1 MTNIDRA
8 ADIIYGTLSGK
19 YGDFSHH
26 REVAQALA
34 DAGLLTP
41 SPQIIRTVGE
51 LEALDPDTVV
61 WPARHYGPYAVGTL
75 TPDPL
80 DPYWTPPLPAV
91 VIRDGAD
98 VRAAL
103 RELEEA

>member
-1 MTNIDRA
+1 MSDNPY
-8 ADIIYGTLSGK
+8 IIAGNALEGTSCVD
-19 YGDFSHH
+19 YNVSSAIVD
-26 REVAQALA
+26 ALY
-34 DAGLLTP
+34 DAGLLYMGTR
-41 SPQIIRTVGE
+41 IIRTVAE